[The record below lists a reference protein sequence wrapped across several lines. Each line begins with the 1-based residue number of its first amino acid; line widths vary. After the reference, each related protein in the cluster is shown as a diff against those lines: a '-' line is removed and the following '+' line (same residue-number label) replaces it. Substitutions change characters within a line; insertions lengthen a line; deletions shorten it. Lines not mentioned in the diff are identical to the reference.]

1 VKLTDYPEE
10 GELVVC
16 TVRDVKG
23 FGAFVTLNEYN
34 NREGFVHIAEVATGW
49 VKYIRDHIREGQKI
63 VCKVLHVDTS
73 KEHIDLS
80 LKQVNEHQKKEKIH
94 EWKNEAR
101 AEKLFEIV
109 AGNLKKTVE
118 ECHTEFG
125 KALVERFGG
134 LYPAFEETSL
144 DQRVLEKEGVKG
156 TWTKV
161 FIAVAQENII
171 PPQVEVHG
179 YIEMTCGGKDGV
191 KKIIEALVKA
201 ESVRGGKGI
210 AIQYL
215 GAPRYRIQVNAL
227 DYKVA
232 EDILKEV
239 VDKAVESIKKHGGKG
254 TFVRERAGSASCAH
268 S

>member
-1 VKLTDYPEE
+1 MVKLSDYPEE

-23 FGAFVTLNEYN
+23 FGAFVGLNEYK

-63 VCKVLHVDTS
+63 VCKVLHVDIS

-109 AGNLKKTVE
+109 ATGLKKPIE
-118 ECHTEFG
+118 ECMAEFG
-125 KALVERFGG
+125 NALVESFGG
-134 LYPAFEETSL
+134 MYPAIEETSL
-144 DQRVLEKEGVKG
+144 DPKVLDKEGFKAPWVK
-156 TWTKV
+156 TFV
-161 FIAVAQENII
+161 SVAQENII

-179 YIEMTCGGKDGV
+179 YIELTCGGKDGV
-191 KKIIEALVKA
+191 KKIIDALVKA
-201 ESVRGGKGI
+201 ETVRGGKNVN
-210 AIQYL
+210 IQYL
-215 GAPRYRIQVNAL
+215 GAPRYRIQVNAF

-232 EDILKEV
+232 EDTLKEA
-239 VDKAVESIKKHGGKG
+239 VDKAIEMIKKAGGKG
-254 TFVRERAGSASCAH
+254 TFVRERGAS
-268 S
+268 